1 MATVEPGSG
10 EATRQQRYLRVSKL
24 ILLFA
29 VIYSLWIAIVII
41 GTFQLALGVSWAAFT
56 LEQWVLSAIALFV
69 VFIII
74 ELLFVIRLSL
84 KRPRKRETKK
94 AITPE
99 QFIKGKHVHTLTIPF
114 DAKGGIFSKTYIT
127 IDDSS
132 VLNLRYQI
140 TPPNELWGKKE

>member
-1 MATVEPGSG
+1 MATVEPGSS
-10 EATRQQRYLRVSKL
+10 EERRQKRYLRISKL

-56 LEQWVLSAIALFV
+56 LEQWILSAIALFII
-69 VFIII
+69 FIII
-74 ELLFVIRLSL
+74 EILFVIHLSL
-84 KRPRKRETKK
+84 KKPRKRETKK
-94 AITPE
+94 VATPA
-99 QFIKGKHVHTLTIPF
+99 QFIKGKHVHTFTIPF
-114 DAKGGIFSKTYIT
+114 DARGGIFSKTYII
-127 IDDSS
+127 IDDRS